1 MAIYSGRIL
10 ARRGANSEFDPD
22 KMLAG
27 EWAVTT
33 DENTR
38 YIYMCFEPGVV
49 KRVATYED
57 FLDQIDKDTAT
68 IQTLLDTL
76 HLNIDSLETLL
87 VDRLA
92 INDGAVSTTQ
102 GWSSNKINTE
112 LDKINTEME
121 EAVDKINTD
130 IEEIVDDT
138 TKSTDKAYSNS
149 HMDTLLA
156 SLKATIK
163 AEMEAEQNA
172 KKYPIGA
179 VVMGDCW
186 DTEAKVKAAFGGTTW
201 VQLEQGRAIISAGED
216 YESGSNYGSNSI
228 TLQTENLP
236 SHNHTYTQATAV
248 QGHTLTVNEIPSHT
262 HKFGYMCGSNN
273 VDGNAPY
280 AAGKAMGHAPDNQY
294 IETSSTG
301 GGATHSHDLTTSTK
315 STSSVGS
322 ASPITIEPKS
332 VAFYMWQRTA

>member
-57 FLDQIDKDTAT
+57 FLDKIDEDTAT

-87 VDRLA
+87 VDKLA
-92 INDGAVSTTQ
+92 INDGEVSTAQ
-102 GWSSNKINTE
+102 GWSSSKI
-112 LDKINTEME
+112 KS
-121 EAVDKINTD
+121 
-130 IEEIVDDT
+130 EIGEVVDDT

-149 HMDTLLA
+149 HIDVLLDN
-156 SLKATIK
+156 LKTTIK
-163 AEMEAEQNA
+163 AEMEAEMKA
-172 KKYPIGA
+172 KQYPIGA

-186 DTEAKVKAAFGGTTW
+186 DTQAKVISAFGGTTW

-216 YESGSNYGSNSI
+216 YESGNNYGSNSI
-228 TLQTENLP
+228 TLTKENLP
-236 SHNHTYTQATAV
+236 SHNHTYSKSTSVASHV
-248 QGHTLTVNEIPSHT
+248 LTIDEIPSHT
-262 HKFGYMCGSNN
+262 HGISPVNTTGADGSQPTTVKFGRLEANEGGLTTGS
-273 VDGNAPY
+273 
-280 AAGKAMGHAPDNQY
+280 AGGDKG
-294 IETSSTG
+294 
-301 GGATHSHDLTTSTK
+301 HSHSLNSTNAN
-315 STSSVGS
+315 TSSVGS
-322 ASPITIEPKS
+322 AQAIDITPLS
-332 VAFYMWQRTA
+332 VAFYIWKRTA